1 MDNNDLKVQDIKN
14 KAKQIIDNF
23 SKALEKEKIK
33 SLNENITT
41 INDRRKEKINNTKK
55 VDFKFREIL
64 FQNAPQKNNE
74 FIIAEKKHW

>member
-1 MDNNDLKVQDIKN
+1 MNNNDIIVQDVKN

-33 SLNENITT
+33 SLNKNRST
-41 INDRRKEKINNTKK
+41 INDRRKEKIDNTKK
-55 VDFKFREIL
+55 VDLRFREIL
-64 FQNAPQKNNE
+64 FQNAPKKNNE